1 MEVIDDIGRYMEV
14 IDDMGEYKDYNKKKK
29 VSVRLNKH

>member
-14 IDDMGEYKDYNKKKK
+14 IDDIGEYKEYSKKKK
-29 VSVRLNKH
+29 VSVRFNKH